1 MKNSA
6 STSRT
11 SLLAKSRQHFVVVA
25 ASSILLTGALTAYV
39 AQDDSSKPA
48 GAGTGSDAM
57 TAGCT
62 DPSATGWNDDE
73 SNDDESNGIE
83 SNGIESNGIV
93 ESPDCSN
100 PNSSNSSS
108 DGGSNAS

>member
-11 SLLAKSRQHFVVVA
+11 SLLAKFRQHFVVVA

-73 SNDDESNGIE
+73 SNDDESNGD
-83 SNGIESNGIV
+83 ESNGIV

>member
-73 SNDDESNGIE
+73 SNGDESNGD
-83 SNGIESNGIV
+83 ESNGIV

>member
-11 SLLAKSRQHFVVVA
+11 SLLAKSRQHFAVVA

-39 AQDDSSKPA
+39 AQDDSSKLA

-73 SNDDESNGIE
+73 SN
-83 SNGIESNGIV
+83 GIV

>member
-11 SLLAKSRQHFVVVA
+11 SLLAKSRQHFAVVA

-39 AQDDSSKPA
+39 AQDDSSKLA

-73 SNDDESNGIE
+73 SNDDESNDD
-83 SNGIESNGIV
+83 ESNGIV